1 MYVCVW
7 VLVTSKDT
15 NGVKNVLKSDF
26 EPLFI
31 WTLILKTTY
40 FPIFQPSKSTMK
52 IMDNVSSPKMIMRLP
67 KGLKPIVVLQ
77 LGSSSMNALCTN
89 CMMAIVKILIWREFK
104 FFRHKVHIF
113 WEGHKILRSLH
124 LTFDCMYCSQKLGED
139 FSKFCGLLRIYELQ

>member
-1 MYVCVW
+1 M
-7 VLVTSKDT
+7 
-15 NGVKNVLKSDF
+15 GLKTFWSRILNLYSF
-26 EPLFI
+26 EPLFSNLH
-31 WTLILKTTY
+31 T
-40 FPIFQPSKSTMK
+40 FQFFQPSKSTMK

-139 FSKFCGLLRIYELQ
+139 FSKFCGLLRIYELYYVELEKSYIKYIT